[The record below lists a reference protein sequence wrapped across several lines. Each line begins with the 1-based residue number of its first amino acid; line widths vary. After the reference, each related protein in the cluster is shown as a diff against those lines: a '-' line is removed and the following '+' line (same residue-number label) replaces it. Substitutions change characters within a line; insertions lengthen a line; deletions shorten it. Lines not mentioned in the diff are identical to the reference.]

1 LRQRNKRQRSPT
13 APETIKRSAITKEL
27 SVRKFYVFSF
37 IRLLILFF
45 EKHDSTRDRR
55 ETSASPPKI
64 SLANKQKN
72 SSICQLSRKAKVE
85 AVRKLGGGM
94 SVTVELPGNAT
105 SAKLT
110 KAHYRKHGSA
120 LVGSKLNVWYP
131 DDTEA
136 GGTHWRGCVQSYYGS
151 QRWKVVFEDGSYT
164 KDLSLDQIIES
175 IVSAY

>member
-1 LRQRNKRQRSPT
+1 METGSFGRQYGAS
-13 APETIKRSAITKEL
+13 
-27 SVRKFYVFSF
+27 
-37 IRLLILFF
+37 LILTAILG
-45 EKHDSTRDRR
+45 DT
-55 ETSASPPKI
+55 
-64 SLANKQKN
+64 ANPSWN
-72 SSICQLSRKAKVE
+72 DF
-85 AVRKLGGGM
+85 
-94 SVTVELPGNAT
+94 
-105 SAKLT
+105 KLT